1 VLVSKLK
8 PASDILALHAAAPA
22 PATDG
27 AAPPPP
33 PRAEHFGE
41 NYAQELQAKAAALPR
56 TIKWHFIGGLQANKA
71 RALAAAVPNLWC
83 VSSVDGA
90 RKADLLDRGR
100 AAAIEERA
108 RSGGDGGGEDDGDDS
123 DGERR
128 LRVKVQVNT
137 SGEAQK
143 GGVAPADAAA
153 LCRHVIDKCPNLR
166 LAGLMTIGALARSAG
181 ADARAENEDFR
192 VLARTRDEVAAALG
206 VPAHELELS
215 MGMSADFETA
225 VGMGS
230 DEVRVGSNIFGER
243 PPRQAAQG

>member
-8 PASDILALHAAAPA
+8 PASDILALHTAAAAAPA
-22 PATDG
+22 SSERPA
-27 AAPPPP
+27 P

-71 RALAAAVPNLWC
+71 RALAASVPNLWC

-100 AAAIEERA
+100 AAAVEKEEEEELRA
-108 RSGGDGGGEDDGDDS
+108 QRGEEAAGGEEGA
-123 DGERR
+123 ERR

-143 GGVAPADAAA
+143 GGVAPADALA
-153 LCRHVIDKCPNLR
+153 LCRHVVDRCPNLR

-181 ADARAENEDFR
+181 PGPDNDDFR
-192 VLARTRDEVAAALG
+192 VLARTRDDVAAALG
-206 VPAHELELS
+206 VPARELELS
-215 MGMSADFETA
+215 MGMSADFEAA
-225 VGMGS
+225 VSMGS

-243 PPRQAAQG
+243 LQRGVAATT